1 MKEIWK
7 SKNEWKKPLKNENEK
22 QKKNE
27 VPLEDNLILKD
38 ENIMRRIQS
47 K

>member
-7 SKNEWKKPLKNENEK
+7 SKNEWKKRLKNENGK

-27 VPLEDNLILKD
+27 VHLEDNLILKD